1 MHQKIQDEY
10 NERGIEIMSPHYRA
24 GRDGNTSTIPPS
36 YLSEDYKSPVFNVN
50 IHNTNPKE
58 NKE

>member
-1 MHQKIQDEY
+1 
-10 NERGIEIMSPHYRA
+10 MSPHYRA